1 MTIDSIGYFIYGM
14 CVMFYSMMAWLF
26 WRKGSDVLSR
36 LIMSIMLICVV
47 ECLKDLAIYYFIDD
61 ITNRWWAVMTAADII
76 IIPFYIFVLMELV
89 KPGWLTWRKGVLHE
103 VPFVVL
109 PLLYVVTGKV
119 VWYYAIA
126 IWAALYGSATLVLTF
141 FFISQYHRVL
151 KERFSYEENI
161 NLHWLRAILV
171 SFFFILLV
179 WTCSSVMI
187 DVNFDNIYMVMSLTT
202 WMFVGYFI
210 YKHESVIDELSDDST
225 RQIQEVSSHI
235 GEHSGDYFMQPQL
248 CEQVRV
254 LFEEQKL
261 YLDPKLKLS
270 DVARKVGTNRTYL
283 SRFFNQENGK
293 TFYDYVNNY
302 RVKYAEQLLLST
314 NDPLLF
320 IAEKAGFNSQSTFR
334 RVFSA
339 AYGCSPME
347 YRKRKGMK

>member
-1 MTIDSIGYFIYGM
+1 MLIDSVGYFIYGM

-26 WRKGSDVLSR
+26 WRKGDDVLSR
-36 LIMSIMLICVV
+36 LIMVIMLICAV
-47 ECLKDLAIYYFIDD
+47 ECLKDLAIYFFIDD
-61 ITNRWWAVMTAADII
+61 MTNRWWAVMTATDII

-89 KPGWLTWRKGVLHE
+89 KPGWLTWRKGILHE

-109 PLLYVVTGKV
+109 PLVYVVTSDV
-119 VWYYAIA
+119 IWYYIMAA
-126 IWAALYGSATLVLTF
+126 WAVLYGSATLVLTF

-179 WTCSSVMI
+179 WSCSSVMV
-187 DVNFDNIYMVMSLTT
+187 DANFDNLYMVMSLTA
-202 WMFVGYFI
+202 WMFIGYFI
-210 YKHESVIDELSDDST
+210 YKHESVIDELSDDSA
-225 RQIQEVSSHI
+225 RQYVEVASHI
-235 GEHSGDYFMQPQL
+235 GDHTGDYFLQPQL

-302 RVKYAEQLLLST
+302 RVKYAEQLLLTT
-314 NDPLLF
+314 NDPLSYV
-320 IAEKAGFNSQSTFR
+320 AEKAGFNSQSTFR

-347 YRKRKGMK
+347 YRKRWGMK